1 MIVTKIMCMYF
12 LTLSFE
18 IPNAKLHEFNSATNH
33 LTNWPIYSLHNTVGK
48 ELKKDFLVFRKWA
61 DENEMNTDTQ
71 SHRYENLIG
80 AIKVL
85 GKINSYEVYTGEEKK
100 TNQIKTH

>member
-1 MIVTKIMCMYF
+1 MYF

-18 IPNAKLHEFNSATNH
+18 IPNAKLHEFNLATNH
-33 LTNWPIYSLHNTVGK
+33 LINWPIYSLHNTVGK
-48 ELKKDFLVFRKWA
+48 ELKKDLLVLRKWA
-61 DENEMNTDTQ
+61 DENEMNSDTK
-71 SHRYENLIG
+71 SHMYENLIG

-100 TNQIKTH
+100 TNQTKTH

>member
-1 MIVTKIMCMYF
+1 MYF

-18 IPNAKLHEFNSATNH
+18 IPNAKLHEFNIATDH
-33 LTNWPIYSLHNTVGK
+33 LINWPIYSLHNTMKK

-61 DENEMNTDTQ
+61 DENEMNTDTG
-71 SHRYENLIG
+71 SHMYENLIG

-85 GKINSYEVYTGEEKK
+85 GKINNYELYMAEEKK
-100 TNQIKTH
+100 TNQINTH

>member
-1 MIVTKIMCMYF
+1 MHF

-18 IPNAKLHEFNSATNH
+18 IPNAKLHEFNSATDH

-61 DENEMNTDTQ
+61 DENEMNTDTK
-71 SHRYENLIG
+71 SHRYENLVG

-85 GKINSYEVYTGEEKK
+85 GKINSYDVYTVEEKNTDHIK
-100 TNQIKTH
+100 TNKSNPF

>member
-1 MIVTKIMCMYF
+1 MYF

-18 IPNAKLHEFNSATNH
+18 IPNAKLHEFNLATNH
-33 LTNWPIYSLHNTVGK
+33 LINWPIYSLHNTEGK
-48 ELKKDFLVFRKWA
+48 ALKKDLLVFRKWA
-61 DENEMNTDTQ
+61 DENEMNADTK

-85 GKINSYEVYTGEEKK
+85 GKINSYEIYTAEEKNR
-100 TNQIKTH
+100 NQININ